1 MSLPC
6 ESDSDCGPGLS
17 CYISGW
23 SLGAALP
30 ISTATPSLFPPDGGK
45 GSACIPQWEIAC
57 TSASDCGPGF
67 TCPASAWEAGAP
79 LPATLTSLT
88 GSYNCGKDQDASEPP
103 YATVTTVPC
112 SAVPTPLST
121 LGDAALGSFQIPAIC
136 EAGTT
141 CTEVSWNNCAAQQT
155 SPCSVDS
162 DCPSTWTCG
171 CETNCD
177 GPVRASDGGCMM
189 VCIAPNSD
197 LLGGVCNGGGEGSG
211 AGFGSLTTTPSSS
224 SGDGGPAAAVA
235 GSPAGSG
242 SSSGQGGC
250 QVGSDA
256 TGGSWSLVVMTGVLA
271 MARWRPRRRRR
282 GR

>member
-1 MSLPC
+1 
-6 ESDSDCGPGLS
+6 
-17 CYISGW
+17 
-23 SLGAALP
+23 
-30 ISTATPSLFPPDGGK
+30 
-45 GSACIPQWEIAC
+45 
-57 TSASDCGPGF
+57 
-67 TCPASAWEAGAP
+67 
-79 LPATLTSLT
+79 
-88 GSYNCGKDQDASEPP
+88 
-103 YATVTTVPC
+103 
-112 SAVPTPLST
+112 
-121 LGDAALGSFQIPAIC
+121 
-136 EAGTT
+136 
-141 CTEVSWNNCAAQQT
+141 
-155 SPCSVDS
+155 
-162 DCPSTWTCG
+162 
-171 CETNCD
+171 
-177 GPVRASDGGCMM
+177 MM